1 MQGGG
6 YDREW
11 YAPLTT
17 EGVKEMDIFEETVG
31 CHTGPYAGLNVAN
44 PQPGYEYCWQIN
56 DPREILRSK
65 MQGGTVVQGS
75 DPEFSVYQNEDPTQ
89 TPLDTSQ
96 LYKELVLIRTPIETV
111 RERRLKEQ
119 QRAEVMARGSVSDFM
134 DQASPAEAD
143 YGRRDG
149 RGPTRL
155 TRADHSIEHETD
167 GRTEEIWSPSSGIVR
182 R

>member
-6 YDREW
+6 YDRKW
-11 YAPLTT
+11 YEPLDSQ
-17 EGVKEMDIFEETVG
+17 GVRNMDIPEETVG
-31 CHTGPYAGLNVAN
+31 CHTGPFSGLNVVN
-44 PQPGYEYCWQIN
+44 PQPGYDYCWQIN
-56 DPREILRSK
+56 DPREILRSR
-65 MQGGTVVQGS
+65 MQGGVVVQGS
-75 DPEFSVYQNEDPTQ
+75 DPEFSVYQNEDPEQ

-119 QRAEVMARGSVSDFM
+119 HRAEVMARGSVNDFV

-149 RGPTRL
+149 RGSTRL
-155 TRADHSIEHETD
+155 TRGDHSIEIEAD
-167 GRTEEIWSPSSGIVR
+167 GRTEAIWTPGSGIVR